1 MSTASHSVSSA
12 INLKCTEVISCMLV
26 LNSCTCKYERN
37 SDSYI
42 MQIPDEISE
51 KVSRANCWIKIQYTC
66 RNELYNDMT
75 IILETINIL

>member
-26 LNSCTCKYERN
+26 LNSCTCKYERD

-42 MQIPDEISE
+42 MQIPEETSTFP
-51 KVSRANCWIKIQYTC
+51 KKC
-66 RNELYNDMT
+66 RVQ
-75 IILETINIL
+75 IVGQKFNILAEMNCIMI